1 MSTVTEQELAG
12 LEGSRGDL
20 VRPGETGYEEAR
32 RVFNGLIDK
41 HPALIARCRGE
52 ADIVDAVDFA
62 REAGLEV
69 SIRGGGHNVAGRA
82 VTDGGVMIDL
92 SPMKGI
98 YVDPDARTVRAQPG
112 VTWGELNRETQL
124 HGLAVTGGV
133 ISTTGIAGLTL
144 GGGLGWLMSMYGLAT
159 DNLVSARVVTADGRT
174 LTASET
180 ENDDLFWGLRGGGGN
195 FGVVSSF
202 EYRLHEVGPTIIGG
216 LVAHP
221 FDAARDFLRFYRDF
235 TANAPDELMTFA
247 GVGARAGRV
256 GHEARARRR
265 LPRRHA
271 GAGGGG
277 SAAAA
282 RVRLAGHGPARPDAV
297 HGHQLDPRRGLSRP
311 GASTTGSPSF
321 LSGLLRRGD
330 RRAARAVRGLP
341 VADDRGA
348 PRALPRRG
356 RRGCRSTRPRCLT
369 GSPATTSSITS
380 VWTDPAATDENVAW
394 TKETFAALEPF
405 MAGSS
410 LPQLLLRGRRRRR
423 SGAGRVR
430 AELRP
435 AGRAEEEVRPREP
448 LPPEREHPAGLSA
461 YGLTRGRKKIR
472 VTSLSRSA
480 IFASRSSSQRSCGTT
495 SSGQPFLAR
504 SFACL
509 CTAISAIR

>member
-12 LEGSRGDL
+12 LEGFWGDL

-32 RVFNGLIDK
+32 RLFNGLIDK

-52 ADIVDAVDFA
+52 ADIVAAVDFA

-82 VTDGGVMIDL
+82 VTEGGVMIDL

-144 GGGLGWLMSMYGLAT
+144 GGGVGWLMSKYGLAT

-180 ENDDLFWGLRGGGGN
+180 ENDDLFWGLRGSGGN

-202 EYRLHEVGPTIIGG
+202 EYRLHEVGPTVIGG

-221 FDAARDFLRFYRDF
+221 FDAARDFLAFYRDY
-235 TANAPDELMTFA
+235 TAKAPDELMTFA
-247 GVGARAGRV
+247 GAGPRAGRV

-271 GAGGGG
+271 GAGGARTCGRFAS
-277 SAAAA
+277 SARRPWFSSA
-282 RVRLAGHGPARPDAV
+282 RCRTRSST
-297 HGHQLDPRRGLSRP
+297 RSST
-311 GASTTGSPSF
+311 GAIP
-321 LSGLLRRGD
+321 
-330 RRAARAVRGLP
+330 RAA
-341 VADDRGA
+341 
-348 PRALPRRG
+348 
-356 RRGCRSTRPRCLT
+356 
-369 GSPATTSSITS
+369 
-380 VWTDPAATDENVAW
+380 
-394 TKETFAALEPF
+394 
-405 MAGSS
+405 
-410 LPQLLLRGRRRRR
+410 
-423 SGAGRVR
+423 
-430 AELRP
+430 
-435 AGRAEEEVRPREP
+435 
-448 LPPEREHPAGLSA
+448 
-461 YGLTRGRKKIR
+461 
-472 VTSLSRSA
+472 
-480 IFASRSSSQRSCGTT
+480 
-495 SSGQPFLAR
+495 
-504 SFACL
+504 
-509 CTAISAIR
+509 